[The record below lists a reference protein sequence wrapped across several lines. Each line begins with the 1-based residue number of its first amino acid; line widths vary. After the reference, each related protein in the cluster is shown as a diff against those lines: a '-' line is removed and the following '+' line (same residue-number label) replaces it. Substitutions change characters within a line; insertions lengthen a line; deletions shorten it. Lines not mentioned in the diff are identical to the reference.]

1 MRRYIFTDL
10 ERRKLRRWLETGEET
25 QDLRNIFVDLR
36 GSLDRVVGDVELMVA
51 VARRLRE
58 RGRIGGRV
66 VMRRGSGS
74 ASR

>member
-58 RGRIGGRV
+58 RGRIGGRA